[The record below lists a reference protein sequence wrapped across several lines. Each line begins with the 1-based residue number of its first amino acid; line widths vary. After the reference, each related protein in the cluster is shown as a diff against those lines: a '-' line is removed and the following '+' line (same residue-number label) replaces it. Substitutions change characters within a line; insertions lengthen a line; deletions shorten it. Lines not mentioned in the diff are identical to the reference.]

1 MQVFLLLPSL
11 CKCCSSFFWSSWFL
25 MINQSF
31 TIIIVPLY
39 KKCLCLATLGIVI
52 EFLTFSILNM
62 LCLELV
68 FILLGVFCH
77 SWVWKYSLSFP
88 PNLTVL
94 FIMSFSC
101 PFQSSPSGT
110 QIMGLINPFDNV
122 HRLDCKA
129 SSL

>member
-1 MQVFLLLPSL
+1 MSVFGYFGDCHLIFDFQHSEYVVLR
-11 CKCCSSFFWSSWFL
+11 
-25 MINQSF
+25 
-31 TIIIVPLY
+31 T
-39 KKCLCLATLGIVI
+39 GIY
-52 EFLTFSILNM
+52 
-62 LCLELV
+62 LV
-68 FILLGVFCH
+68 RVFCH

-110 QIMGLINPFDNV
+110 QIMFLINPFDNV